1 MVPGLLGQRLEQTSK
16 DCVLWGGGFHPLCCT
31 ILVPLLRLREDPQ
44 LWSALTRDLQ
54 SLSSA
59 SAQLHSP
66 ATAARGQWDACHGLA
81 PSLCG
86 EHTFKPH
93 SLSLFIAGSRIH
105 IPQDELLCVVHCTAA
120 SPAVSKVGNKNRFK
134 LPISANLNYNGGF
147 VGQNVAPEGAA
158 LWQSSLCMELQEG

>member
-1 MVPGLLGQRLEQTSK
+1 MGRGQVCSSVDIATSWFLFPRGVSVVPWLLGQRLEQTSK

-105 IPQDELLCVVHCTAA
+105 IPQDELLCVVHRT
-120 SPAVSKVGNKNRFK
+120 
-134 LPISANLNYNGGF
+134 GGF
-147 VGQNVAPEGAA
+147 PCSVEG
-158 LWQSSLCMELQEG
+158 GK